1 MVCLLSFSMC
11 LTNYLKPIL
20 NNWIALSNCK
30 WIKSFLFLSSF
41 LIAVYWAV
49 ILSGFGR
56 AEWFYSHSWRS
67 YINFGLRILLQK
79 LIHSP
84 LIILVSI
91 FRSMSIL
98 KESMICL
105 YAGDNRSA
113 NDSNSCWFTK
123 LLPDLLNINTSDV
136 EHIEYGRFSDSPLNI
151 ISNQI
156 IQEIHIFGV
165 FCKLIMLIEQY
176 IEKHLIEMQSMLSGK
191 SMTLG

>member
-1 MVCLLSFSMC
+1 MVCMLSFSMC
-11 LTNYLKPIL
+11 LTNCEKPML
-20 NNWIALSNCK
+20 NNCMALSNCK

-49 ILSGFGR
+49 MLSGFGSG
-56 AEWFYSHSWRS
+56 EWFYSHCWRS
-67 YINFGLRILLQK
+67 YINLGLRILLQK

-91 FRSMSIL
+91 FRSINIL

-105 YAGDNRSA
+105 YSGEKRSA

-151 ISNQI
+151 ISDQI
-156 IQEIHIFGV
+156 IQEIHIFSM
-165 FCKLIMLIEQY
+165 FCKFIMLIEQY
-176 IEKHLIEMQSMLSGK
+176 IQKDLIKMQGMLSCK
-191 SMTLG
+191 TMSLR